1 MQSTDIHTKVMNVL
15 HNGRVVDGDLYNT
28 AFTLAKDSIDY
39 LLTCNQLDGSEEF
52 TAEMLCG
59 EEQWELW
66 TNTQKQDVGRCIFS
80 MAKKGIL
87 PLEPIPC
94 GAKHTTPMTY
104 RLKK

>member
-52 TAEMLCG
+52 TAEMLSG
-59 EEQWELW
+59 DDQWSIW
-66 TNTQKQDVGRCIFS
+66 KRAQKLDVGRCLFS
-80 MAKKGIL
+80 MAKKGTL
-87 PLEPIPC
+87 PLEPVGC
-94 GAKHTTPMTY
+94 EDKHKTPMRY